1 MLKCQA
7 SNQHFSC
14 WLCQGHAREPTV
26 GALTLLLGVY
36 NALPTL
42 KEMCSSGDEVPHSSG
57 AFQKPFSP
65 VAERDICQLA
75 LWLLAAQSVAR
86 APAF

>member
-1 MLKCQA
+1 MA
-7 SNQHFSC
+7 
-14 WLCQGHAREPTV
+14 TV

-36 NALPTL
+36 SSLPAL
-42 KEMCSSGDEVPHSSG
+42 KEVCSSGGEVPHSSG

-65 VAERDICQLA
+65 GAERDICQLA
-75 LWLLAAQSVAR
+75 LWLLAAQAVAR